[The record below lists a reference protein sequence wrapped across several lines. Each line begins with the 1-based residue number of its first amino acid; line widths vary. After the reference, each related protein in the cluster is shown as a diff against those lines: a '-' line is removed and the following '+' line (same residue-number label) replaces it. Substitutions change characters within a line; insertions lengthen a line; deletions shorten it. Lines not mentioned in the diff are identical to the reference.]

1 MIEVILIA
9 LAATRLSWLLVK
21 EDGPW
26 DAFIHL
32 RALGGVPKDGVGP
45 SLGLVRKFTA
55 GVLSCTWCCS
65 LWTCTGLWLLTEYV
79 DDRPVQV
86 LSIAAL
92 AILVLEVIKWLDH
105 QSEPSSR

>member
-1 MIEVILIA
+1 MLEVILIA
-9 LAATRLSWLLVK
+9 LAALRLSLLLVK

-32 RALGGVPKDGVGP
+32 RAVAGVPKDGVGP

-65 LWTCTGLWLLTEYV
+65 LWMAAGLWVLAEYV
-79 DDRPVQV
+79 SRDPIEILAAATIAILCVEV
-86 LSIAAL
+86 LS
-92 AILVLEVIKWLDH
+92 WLDH
-105 QSEPSSR
+105 Q